1 MEGGTIDIVTP
12 LQTKKKKKGKGRLGS
27 GSEQAVSHD
36 GGSSE
41 YSSEVDNEED
51 LENELLNLNPDAA
64 EEDDALG
71 GSPRK
76 RLKKSARKMRIE

>member
-1 MEGGTIDIVTP
+1 M
-12 LQTKKKKKGKGRLGS
+12 GS
-27 GSEQAVSHD
+27 DNEQAASHD
-36 GGSSE
+36 AGSSE

-51 LENELLNLNPDAA
+51 LKSELLNLNPDAA
-64 EEDDALG
+64 EEDDSLG